1 MKTAIRTG
9 TLAVLLAASAVAS
22 QPAKAAPFDQ
32 QFIDSMVPHHQ
43 SALMMAQMAI
53 TKAPH
58 AEVKTLARNIVRD
71 QQKEIAQLKAW
82 RKAWFGSAN
91 VPMDMGSM
99 KMHGT
104 DGMDHGSTGGGSM
117 SGGSM
122 NHGSSGM
129 KMTMKNGVMTMPGEM
144 MGLPMKMKMD
154 MGKLQRLKGR
164 AFESAF
170 LRMMVPHHAS
180 AIVMAQEALDTTA
193 RPQLLN
199 MSHAIID
206 SQAKEIGDMRAI
218 HRRYYGSL

>member
-9 TLAVLLAASAVAS
+9 TLAVLLATAGAS
-22 QPAKAAPFDQ
+22 QQAQAAPFDQ

-43 SALMMAQMAI
+43 SALMMAKLAV

-71 QQKEIAQLKAW
+71 QQKEISQMKAW
-82 RKAWFGSAN
+82 RRAWFGSAT
-91 VPMDMGSM
+91 VPMDMDGM
-99 KMHGT
+99 KMPATG
-104 DGMDHGSTGGGSM
+104 GMDHGSM
-117 SGGSM
+117 DHGSM

-129 KMTMKNGVMTMPGEM
+129 KMTMKDGVMTMPGEM

-180 AIVMAQEALDTTA
+180 AVVMAQEALDTTA
-193 RPQLLN
+193 RPQLRA